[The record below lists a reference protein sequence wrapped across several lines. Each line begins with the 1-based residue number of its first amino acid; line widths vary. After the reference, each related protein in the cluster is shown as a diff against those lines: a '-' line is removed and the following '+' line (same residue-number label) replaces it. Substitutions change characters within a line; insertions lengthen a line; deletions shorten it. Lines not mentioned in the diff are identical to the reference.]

1 MYQITFRLLH
11 RFKYTVIKAEI
22 STMSDDEKS
31 ISEMVGEVKT
41 SQAWKIAGAIVGLVT
56 SLGKGENS

>member
-1 MYQITFRLLH
+1 MYQIIYRLLH

-31 ISEMVGEVKT
+31 ITVLMGEVKT
-41 SQAWKIAGAIVGLVT
+41 SQAWKIAGEIFWIGDITWQRRNA
-56 SLGKGENS
+56 

>member
-1 MYQITFRLLH
+1 M
-11 RFKYTVIKAEI
+11 IKAEI

-31 ISEMVGEVKT
+31 ITELVGEVKT

>member
-1 MYQITFRLLH
+1 M
-11 RFKYTVIKAEI
+11 IKAEI

-31 ISEMVGEVKT
+31 ITELVGEVKT

-56 SLGKGENS
+56 SLGKVEYS